1 VIAFRGIER
10 TRVGLFTSFQLK
22 SGDAETRRR
31 AAQSLG
37 VRGKRSAIASLQPL
51 LDDPEWEVRQA
62 AVESLGVVADVTAV
76 PSLLAAVKSADQVAD
91 PDGAAAV
98 RASTVEALGRIGS
111 AGLPA
116 VLEALKNRHA
126 RLRET
131 AIGALGAI
139 GGSESVSALA
149 AMVDDDRSSVRQAAV
164 SALAR
169 AAGPAAIPALRR
181 VLGHK
186 DPASRRT
193 AAEALANVG
202 DAAAVDALRGALAD
216 GDRQVRDA
224 AVRALTAIA
233 TPEAVAAL
241 VEGLHA
247 GDREMKSAIAAGLAS
262 FDWAPRD
269 AVQRAVHATI
279 RGRFD
284 DAAAEGP
291 AAVPPLVAALA
302 DRDPDRRQGAVA
314 ALGRLGVAAA
324 AVPIAAL
331 FKDADPRVRDTA
343 ADALAAIGPDAADT
357 ILDAFRDRAN
367 TVRAAAARSLSALG
381 EGRVAA
387 TLVAGLSAGRPARH
401 GGVDL
406 RIVAARAELD
416 GARHAAD
423 ALDTLVRHAA
433 ATVPVDALRAIAAV
447 TDVILL
453 EAGRVPDGSDR
464 IDAEELR
471 HAAAL
476 ELRRRGL

>member
-1 VIAFRGIER
+1 
-10 TRVGLFTSFQLK
+10 
-22 SGDAETRRR
+22 
-31 AAQSLG
+31 
-37 VRGKRSAIASLQPL
+37 
-51 LDDPEWEVRQA
+51 
-62 AVESLGVVADVTAV
+62 
-76 PSLLAAVKSADQVAD
+76 
-91 PDGAAAV
+91 
-98 RASTVEALGRIGS
+98 
-111 AGLPA
+111 
-116 VLEALKNRHA
+116 
-126 RLRET
+126 
-131 AIGALGAI
+131 
-139 GGSESVSALA
+139 
-149 AMVDDDRSSVRQAAV
+149 VRQAAV

-169 AAGPAAIPALRR
+169 AAGPAAVPALRR
-181 VLGHK
+181 ALGHK

-193 AAEALANVG
+193 AAEALANVR

-224 AVRALTAIA
+224 AVRALAAIA

-247 GDREMKSAIAAGLAS
+247 GDREMKAAIAAGLAS

-279 RGRFD
+279 RGRFA
-284 DAAAEGP
+284 DAEAEGP

-302 DRDPDRRQGAVA
+302 DRDPDRRLGAVA

-331 FKDADPRVRDTA
+331 FRDADPRVRDAA

-357 ILDAFRDRAN
+357 ILEALRDRAN

-387 TLVAGLSAGRPARH
+387 TLIAGLSAGRPAQH

-406 RIVAARAELD
+406 RLVAARAELD
-416 GARHAAD
+416 EARHAAD
-423 ALDTLVRHAA
+423 ALDTLLRHAA
-433 ATVPVDALRAIAAV
+433 ATIPVDALRAIAAV
-447 TDVILL
+447 TDVILV

>member
-1 VIAFRGIER
+1 M
-10 TRVGLFTSFQLK
+10 GLLTSFQLK

-31 AAQSLG
+31 AARSLG
-37 VRGKRSAIASLQPL
+37 VRGRTSAIASLQPL
-51 LDDPEWEVRQA
+51 LDDPEWTVRQA
-62 AVESLGVVADVTAV
+62 AVESLGAVSDAGAV
-76 PSLLAAVKSADQVAD
+76 PPLLAAVKSADQIAD
-91 PDGAAAV
+91 RDGAAAV
-98 RASTVEALGRIGS
+98 RASTVEALGRIGT

-116 VLEALKNRHA
+116 VLEALKDRHA

-139 GGSESVSALA
+139 GGIASVSALA

-164 SALAR
+164 MALAR
-169 AAGPAAIPALRR
+169 AAGPAAVPALRR

-193 AAEALANVG
+193 AAEALANVR
-202 DAAAVDALRGALAD
+202 DAAAVDALRGALTD
-216 GDRQVRDA
+216 GDRQVRDE
-224 AVRALTAIA
+224 AVRALASIAI
-233 TPEAVAAL
+233 PEAVAAL

-247 GDREMKSAIAAGLAS
+247 GDREMKAAIAAGLRS
-262 FDWAPRD
+262 FEWTPRD
-269 AVQRAVHATI
+269 AAERAVHATI

-284 DAAAEGP
+284 DAEAEGP
-291 AAVPPLVAALA
+291 AAVQPLVAALA
-302 DRDPDRRQGAVA
+302 DRDPDRRRGAVV
-314 ALGRLGVAAA
+314 ALGRLGAAEAAA
-324 AVPIAAL
+324 PIAAL
-331 FKDADPRVRDTA
+331 FRDADPRVRDAA
-343 ADALAAIGPDAADT
+343 ADALAAIGPHAADT
-357 ILDAFRDRAN
+357 ALETLRDRAN

-387 TLVAGLSAGRPARH
+387 ALIAGLSAGRVAHH

-416 GARHAAD
+416 AARHAAD
-423 ALDTLVRHAA
+423 GLDTLVRHAA
-433 ATVPVDALRAIAAV
+433 AKVPVDALRAIAVV

-464 IDAEELR
+464 LDTDELR
-471 HAAAL
+471 RAAQA